1 MASILLYLSTLLIVF
16 LLTVLI
22 ETVALQL
29 LRWGAFKQSLQTALI
44 MNLASILVWFLLL
57 ALVPRMGLFGLVIS
71 FLLSTTIEALVLTRM
86 KRGETGYNV
95 LVALVVNLSS
105 YLILLLPAFLYS

>member
-1 MASILLYLSTLLIVF
+1 VASILLYLSTLLIVF

-29 LRWGAFKQSLQTALI
+29 
-44 MNLASILVWFLLL
+44 
-57 ALVPRMGLFGLVIS
+57 ALVPRIGLFGLVIS